1 MGADRQGVIFVA
13 GPGEL
18 DRSPVAAEVWGS
30 PSLWAVHEAT
40 GRPAGAPE
48 VDGPI
53 WVLTHIPT
61 GRRFAWYLDKWRADG
76 AAAEVARATAGR
88 VDWYEYDADILG
100 DRLGAAEGQM
110 IAAMLAAWSPRP
122 GKGDRVNTNGN
133 GDRRMAELDARI
145 VAKIERVQTTGEM
158 YHVAGRVMGH
168 ELAEVEGDD
177 GSGIVITS
185 DGWAQIGGNIF
196 LGPAEGLVVNL
207 ERVIAAAGLDQD
219 EAARFWARY
228 AEAVR
233 DLRPGAGRGE

>member
-1 MGADRQGVIFVA
+1 MGADRQAVIFVA

-18 DRSPVAAEVWGS
+18 DRWPVAAEVWGS

-100 DRLGAAEGQM
+100 DRLGASEGQL
-110 IAAMLAAWSPRP
+110 IAAMLAAWSPPP
-122 GKGDRVNTNGN
+122 GGGDRVDTNGN
-133 GDRRMAELDARI
+133 GRRMAELDARI
-145 VAKIERVQTTGEM
+145 TEKIKRVHTTPQL

-185 DGWAQIGGNIF
+185 DGWAQIGGKIF

-207 ERVIAAAGLDQD
+207 ERAIAAAGLDQD

-228 AEAVR
+228 EEAVR
-233 DLRPGAGRGE
+233 DLRPAEGRGG